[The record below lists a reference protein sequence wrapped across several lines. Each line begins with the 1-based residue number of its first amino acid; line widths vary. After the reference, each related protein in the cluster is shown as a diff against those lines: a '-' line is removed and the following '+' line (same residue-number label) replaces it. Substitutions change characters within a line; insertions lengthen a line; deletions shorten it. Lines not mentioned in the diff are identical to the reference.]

1 MEEVPGSAAHL
12 RREAEVER
20 FHRRGKGF
28 PPQHAAALRVLVGEC
43 LTDCLER
50 VREDAPCQQQDPSQ

>member
-28 PPQHAAALRVLVGEC
+28 PPQHAAALRVLIGKR
-43 LTDCLER
+43 LTDGLER
-50 VREDAPCQQQDPSQ
+50 V